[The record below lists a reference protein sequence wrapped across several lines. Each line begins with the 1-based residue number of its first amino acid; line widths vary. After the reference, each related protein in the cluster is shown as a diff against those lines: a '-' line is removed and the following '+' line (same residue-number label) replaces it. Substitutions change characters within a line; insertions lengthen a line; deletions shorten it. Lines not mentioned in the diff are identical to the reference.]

1 MLARQELFQGL
12 THLRKALLQTAV
24 MVVGLGI
31 LIFPFSKPL
40 LRYIYEA
47 NLRVDLVAFGIP
59 EAFFSLLK
67 LTLYTSLFLSIPLL
81 FYQLLRSFSSFL
93 KARGVTSLFPIL
105 FTAVFL
111 FYLGA
116 FFCYF
121 VTLPYGI
128 NFLMGYQS
136 AHLRPLIS
144 VGKYV
149 SFCFVF
155 IFGFG
160 LTFELPL
167 ILALLSYLKI
177 VKAAFLTRN
186 RRYAILL
193 IAILSAVITP
203 TPDFFNMTLM
213 GGPSIL
219 LRWVILV
226 KIIERKD
233 CGWRQLPVEGEPS
246 KAAGAKAW
254 LGVEQRGSGH
264 LSSLLEDARPPESA
278 SENKELRRRVVRLFR
293 ETPMPAAV
301 QSRTSSQLSTRACQ
315 ESSSSGPFCFSA
327 YLWKMHTRFLPLR
340 FAS

>member
-1 MLARQELFQGL
+1 MPALPWSSVFRLFSFVLHYDSSAEATRARLWFPRRYNLLCKGFSRSSDDERNPPKHGILIGDRFCSQSLIFVHGQGCGMVRRRMERQELFQGL
-12 THLRKALLQTAV
+12 THLRKALLLTAV
-24 MVVGLGI
+24 MVIGLGI
-31 LIFPFSKPL
+31 LIFPFSKSL
-40 LRYIYEA
+40 LRHIYEA
-47 NLRVDLVAFGIP
+47 NLRVDLVAFSIP

-67 LTLYTSLFLSIPLL
+67 VTLYASLFLSIPLL

-167 ILALLSYLKI
+167 ILALMSTLNI

-213 GGPSIL
+213 GGPLYIL
-219 LRWVILV
+219 FEVGVILV
-226 KIIERKD
+226 KIIERK
-233 CGWRQLPVEGEPS
+233 RKQ
-246 KAAGAKAW
+246 AGAAF
-254 LGVEQRGSGH
+254 
-264 LSSLLEDARPPESA
+264 
-278 SENKELRRRVVRLFR
+278 KER
-293 ETPMPAAV
+293 AA
-301 QSRTSSQLSTRACQ
+301 
-315 ESSSSGPFCFSA
+315 
-327 YLWKMHTRFLPLR
+327 
-340 FAS
+340 